1 MADNDTGSDV
11 SEAPDDQDDD
21 VSDDAVGAS
30 GHEPEVAAA
39 SEDDLGRT
47 ELKALRARKTL
58 EEEAEAARRR
68 VLGSRRGRLGP
79 ATLQN
84 PLPGDDV
91 DVSESL
97 RQLVRGVEEE
107 TERLH
112 DDVSRLRSAAGRAG
126 ATLH

>member
-1 MADNDTGSDV
+1 
-11 SEAPDDQDDD
+11 
-21 VSDDAVGAS
+21 
-30 GHEPEVAAA
+30 
-39 SEDDLGRT
+39 
-47 ELKALRARKTL
+47 
-58 EEEAEAARRR
+58 

-84 PLPGDDV
+84 PLPSDDV

-126 ATLH
+126 ATLHEEIQRAADELAQDAIEGLESTVAQTAAESLEMLSAAVESVQETAAGLQEAANGLRA